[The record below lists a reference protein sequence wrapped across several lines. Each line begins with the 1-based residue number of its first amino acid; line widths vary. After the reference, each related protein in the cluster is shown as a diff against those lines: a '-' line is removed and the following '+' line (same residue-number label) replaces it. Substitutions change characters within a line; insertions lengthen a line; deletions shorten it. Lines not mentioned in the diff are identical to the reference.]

1 MLISDRRSVLA
12 VLCSGLLL
20 AACETTVEVPS
31 ATYVAPT
38 NDGSALV
45 YVYRDRTM
53 PTGRAVDIKVDDVK
67 VGAIPTDS
75 FTWIRVKPGERLLSV
90 GYPALID
97 MSAKA
102 KQQFEADTVY
112 VFKYVSSEGG
122 MDIPVFGAGGAFAG
136 TTSAGGRAWTR
147 LFPEPASAV
156 TKITGSHRFVLSSPA
171 N

>member
-1 MLISDRRSVLA
+1 MLFSDRRSVLA

-20 AACETTVEVPS
+20 SACETTVELPP
-31 ATYVAPT
+31 ATYAAPAK
-38 NDGSALV
+38 DGSALV

-53 PTGRAVDIKVDDVK
+53 PTARAVDIKVDDVK
-67 VGAIPTDS
+67 IGALPTDS

-156 TKITGSHRFVLSSPA
+156 TKITGSHKFVLAPTT